1 MKKSCFV
8 DWESLRFECSRRH
21 ELRDEDDVLAFRQG
35 NFPIVVEAND
45 VGMLESFEHLGLFSE
60 PLPLT
65 FVQFLLLCKQK
76 NRSIIYGSRA
86 GAYWLPVKNR
96 RHNPIK
102 STWRNRCIHPSRI
115 SKYNIGE
122 GELDCRNTR
131 RQNKIASSRRFTKE
145 KISLSYRKLQRNAI
159 E

>member
-1 MKKSCFV
+1 MKKLCFV
-8 DWESLRFECSRRH
+8 DWESLRLEYSRRH
-21 ELRDEDDVLAFRQG
+21 ELRDEDDVLAFRQV
-35 NFPIVVEAND
+35 NFPMVLEAND

-102 STWRNRCIHPSRI
+102 STWRNRCIQER
-115 SKYNIGE
+115 
-122 GELDCRNTR
+122 TR
-131 RQNKIASSRRFTKE
+131 LSQYMAPKVASSRRFTKE
-145 KISLSYRKLQRNAI
+145 KSRYLI
-159 E
+159 ENCSAAECH

>member
-21 ELRDEDDVLAFRQG
+21 KLRNEDDVLAFRQV
-35 NFPIVVEAND
+35 NFPMVLEAND

-60 PLPLT
+60 PLPLP

-76 NRSIIYGSRA
+76 MFLFMEAEWELIGCQSRTDVIIRSSRH
-86 GAYWLPVKNR
+86 GATGAFR
-96 RHNPIK
+96 R
-102 STWRNRCIHPSRI
+102 
-115 SKYNIGE
+115 
-122 GELDCRNTR
+122 ELDCRNTW
-131 RQNKIASSRRFTKE
+131 RQKSPPHGDLRKKSLAILSKIAA
-145 KISLSYRKLQRNAI
+145 QRNAI

>member
-102 STWRNRCIHPSRI
+102 STWRNRCIHPSTYFRR
-115 SKYNIGE
+115 
-122 GELDCRNTR
+122 ELDCRNTW
-131 RQNKIASSRRFTKE
+131 RQKSPTHGDLRKKNLAIFSKIAA
-145 KISLSYRKLQRNAI
+145 QRNAI